1 VTAYCCIACRT
12 PLPETLDCPGCGRA
26 YPTSDGI
33 ADFSGGQYY
42 DTFGGEHE
50 LTGDA
55 RAGLA
60 GEVQGTLERI
70 ELYYGPLLRRAIGGG
85 RVLDSGCGNGLSVEA
100 LRRHGFDAW
109 GHDLSQLRRW
119 QWQSLAHRDRLSV
132 ADGRRLPFADG
143 FFDAVLSSG
152 VIEHI
157 GVEESR
163 AGETYSVR
171 PLPDRDEQ
179 RRAYLTELLRV
190 TRPGGVVFVDCPN
203 GAFPVDFWHSQ
214 GPGKPRAHSLS
225 EGFLPKLGELRAL
238 LPHAEMV
245 AVSPYNRLQF
255 RQVGRHWYGRI
266 LSLPMRALFFASR
279 LVPFVRPVMPY
290 LVVQIRRP

>member
-1 VTAYCCIACRT
+1 MTGYCCTACRA
-12 PLPETLDCPGCGRA
+12 PLPESLHCPRCGA
-26 YPTSDGI
+26 TYPSTDGI
-33 ADFSGGQYY
+33 ADFSGGAYY

-50 LTGDA
+50 LNDDA

-70 ELYYGPLLRRAIGGG
+70 ELYYGPLLRDAIGSG

-119 QWQSLAHRDRLSV
+119 QWSTLAHRDRLSV
-132 ADGRRLPFADG
+132 ADGRKLPFADG

-157 GVEESR
+157 GVEETR
-163 AGETYSVR
+163 IGGTYRVR
-171 PLPDRDEQ
+171 PSSDRDEQ
-179 RRAYLTELLRV
+179 RRVYLTELLRV
-190 TRPGGVVFVDCPN
+190 VKPGGVLFVDCPN
-203 GAFPVDFWHSQ
+203 GTFPIDFWHSA

-225 EGFLPKLGELRAL
+225 EGFLPTLREIRAL
-238 LPHAEMV
+238 VPNAV

-255 RQVGRHWYGRI
+255 RQVGRHWYGRL
-266 LSLPMRALFFASR
+266 LSLPMRALFFVSR
-279 LVPFVRPVMPY
+279 FLAPVRPWMPY
-290 LVVQIRRP
+290 LVVKITR